1 MIVRSLRPLV
11 VAVLLGLVA
20 SLVAACGE
28 EERTGL
34 LSQTRATQIKDGLA
48 DVNEAVQDGSC
59 VRVREELSGVRTQL
73 GELPQSTDPELR
85 DRLQE
90 GVAHLEDIAPTEC
103 SDRQPETTPQTTPD
117 TEPETT
123 PEVVPTEPA
132 PTEPVPTQPVEPPVT
147 TPPDTG
153 EGDGGG
159 GGGEETPGNGN
170 GPPGGVPP
178 GQDDDSGGQEAPGAE
193 LE

>member
-1 MIVRSLRPLV
+1 MIVPSLRLPLLV
-11 VAVLLGLVA
+11 VLLALA
-20 SLVAACGE
+20 TFAAACGEE

-48 DVNEAVQDGSC
+48 DVDEAVRDGSC
-59 VRVREELSGVRTQL
+59 TRVRQELDGLEFQL
-73 GELPQSTDPELR
+73 GRLPQGTDPELR
-85 DRLQE
+85 ARLEE
-90 GVAHLEDIAPTEC
+90 GVAHLRDIAPTEC
-103 SDRQPETTPQTTPD
+103 DEQQPETTPETTPD
-117 TEPETT
+117 TIPETT
-123 PEVVPTEPA
+123 PEVVPEPV
-132 PTEPVPTQPVEPPVT
+132 PTEPVPTEPVEPPVT
-147 TPPDTG
+147 PEPDTG

-178 GQDDDSGGQEAPGAE
+178 GQEDSGGQEAPGTE